1 MVCRTGGGRLRRVV
15 TVLITFEGGT
25 VMVPIITP
33 DAAAVAFEVA
43 CLMITSL
50 AVVLTYLF
58 GARY

>member
-1 MVCRTGGGRLRRVV
+1 
-15 TVLITFEGGT
+15 
-25 VMVPIITP
+25 MVPIITP

-50 AVVLTYLF
+50 AVVLSYLF